1 MIVALLQLSALL
13 IFLLSIRIW
22 QRQVRQRRQRHYI
35 IERNVYLLV
44 IPIVGIILLP
54 SYFRGEWVWLIA
66 YVLFCIAGIL
76 NEAWTGLWWHYVVG
90 KRLWTYYF
98 DPIFSQ
104 YASHLGLLPWGIGGF
119 LFLKI
124 ASLIQPI
131 LIQDTRFFGLFLV
144 WACGLLALQI
154 ILLPLVDKGRNLT
167 PGRIVIFFF
176 PTIAVALVFSIIYGH
191 LALLAVVIAASILV
205 ALEYL
210 FGRYIQTY
218 MGQPL
223 WNYHVWAHAKGH
235 FSFVT
240 LPLAIYSGFLAI
252 ALFQGVNLVLNLL

>member
-1 MIVALLQLSALL
+1 MLLQLSVLL
-13 IFLLSIRIW
+13 IFLLGIRIW
-22 QRQVRQRRQRHYI
+22 QRRVRQRRQQHYI
-35 IERNVYLLV
+35 IERNVFILV
-44 IPIVGIILLP
+44 IPIVVIVLLP
-54 SYFRGEWVWLIA
+54 SYFREEWTWLIA
-66 YVLFCIAGIL
+66 YVVFCIAGIL

-104 YASHLGLLPWGIGGF
+104 YASQLGLLPWGVGGF

-124 ASLIQPI
+124 ISVLQPT
-131 LIQDTRFFGLFLV
+131 LVRDTEFFGLFLV

-154 ILLPLVDKGRNLT
+154 ILLPLVNKERHLSWD
-167 PGRIVIFFF
+167 RIIIFFL
-176 PTIAVALVFSIIYGH
+176 PTAVIALLFCTIYG
-191 LALLAVVIAASILV
+191 LEALWAVIIAASILV
-205 ALEYL
+205 ALEYI

-223 WNYHVWAHAKGH
+223 WNYHIWAYGKGH

-240 LPLAIYSGFLAI
+240 LPLSIYSGFLAL
-252 ALFQGVNLVLNLL
+252 ALFQGVKLLFNFL